1 MCHTICWNKFWSCIC
16 LKGPFGYLLFFRGR
30 GGEGMVVQKGL
41 FSINFTIQRCSN
53 LNLGRMFI
61 QKSLSAYRSA
71 FSKFPSRCGTYQR
84 ATKQTQ
90 IGPLIHNNTPGLACA
105 TGDYDLKFGF
115 ELLQQKYLKS
125 GQGNI

>member
-16 LKGPFGYLLFFRGR
+16 LKGPFGYLLFLG

-53 LNLGRMFI
+53 LNSGRMFI
-61 QKSLSAYRSA
+61 QTSLSAYRSA

-84 ATKQTQ
+84 ATIQTQ
-90 IGPLIHNNTPGLACA
+90 IGLLIHNNTTGLACA

-115 ELLQQKYLKS
+115 ELLQQKYSKS